1 MSNTST
7 NRAPQEKAAP
17 ATAKRGGKAVAA
29 ATVDDAAKRA
39 AKKKADDVA
48 KKAAKK
54 KVDDVAKKAAQKKA
68 AVAAK
73 KRAGKPMVAAASFKS
88 AATVDDIA
96 KKEAVATAKRV
107 GKAVAAAA
115 SFRAAAN
122 VFYVGDGGYTL
133 RIPDQTSTG
142 VHCCHPLSRDIQVI
156 YRIQLIVEGYIYWF
170 IYVCAGGILL
180 ARVFVKDLPH
190 R

>member
-7 NRAPQEKAAP
+7 NKAPQKKAAP

-48 KKAAKK
+48 KRAAKK
-54 KVDDVAKKAAQKKA
+54 KADDVAKKAA

-73 KRAGKPMVAAASFKS
+73 KRVGKPMVAAASFKA

-96 KKEAVATAKRV
+96 KKTAAATAKRV

-115 SFRAAAN
+115 SFKTAATG
-122 VFYVGDGGYTL
+122 FYVGDGGYLL

-142 VHCCHPLSRDIQVI
+142 VRCCHPPSRDIQVI

>member
-7 NRAPQEKAAP
+7 NKAPQKKAAP

-48 KKAAKK
+48 KRAAKK
-54 KVDDVAKKAAQKKA
+54 KAA

-73 KRAGKPMVAAASFKS
+73 KRVGKPMVAAASFKA

-96 KKEAVATAKRV
+96 KKTAAATAKRV

-115 SFRAAAN
+115 SFKTAATG
-122 VFYVGDGGYTL
+122 FYVGDGGYPL

-142 VHCCHPLSRDIQVI
+142 VRCCHPPSRDIQVI

>member
-7 NRAPQEKAAP
+7 NKAPQKKAAP

-48 KKAAKK
+48 KKAA
-54 KVDDVAKKAAQKKA
+54 QKKA

-73 KRAGKPMVAAASFKS
+73 KRVGKPMVAAASFKA

-96 KKEAVATAKRV
+96 KKTAAATAKRV
-107 GKAVAAAA
+107 GKAMAAAA
-115 SFRAAAN
+115 SFKAAAT
-122 VFYVGDGGYTL
+122 VFYVGDGGYPL
-133 RIPDQTSTG
+133 RIPDQTSIG
-142 VHCCHPLSRDIQVI
+142 VRCCHPPSRDIQVI